1 LAALCA
7 GGNKSHHRV
16 NKQFALPSK
25 ERDAMKQA
33 TGIDYGKYKELL
45 LRERAALNQSNNGT
59 LELPGSDTGNDVLDS
74 GDRSVQEHEM
84 DLQGQLLEM
93 KSDRLDQI
101 EAALQRIER
110 GDYGLCTRCG
120 EQINPKRLEAMPET
134 MTCIEHAR
142 AADNIETPSL

>member
-1 LAALCA
+1 MDNLLCLQKA
-7 GGNKSHHRV
+7 
-16 NKQFALPSK
+16 
-25 ERDAMKQA
+25 RDMKQA
-33 TGIDYGKYKELL
+33 IELDYGKYKDLL
-45 LRERAALNQSNNGT
+45 IRERAALDQSNSGT
-59 LELPGSDTGNDVLDS
+59 LELPGSDNGNDVLDS

-110 GDYGLCTRCG
+110 GDYGLCIRCG

-134 MTCIEHAR
+134 LTCIEHAR
-142 AADNIETPSL
+142 VTDNIETPSM